1 MRSSSAR
8 ATSISPTIYMFV
20 NKLALVARGEGG
32 VVDAS
37 VVLVW
42 DGADVGSVYD
52 ATTSQR
58 QLWLAAAILG
68 RTDGLATLERLVS
81 ISFFSS

>member
-1 MRSSSAR
+1 MGSSSGR
-8 ATSISPTIYMFV
+8 ATSISLTIYMFV
-20 NKLALVARGEGG
+20 NKPALVAIGEGG

-52 ATTSQR
+52 STTSQR
-58 QLWLAAAILG
+58 
-68 RTDGLATLERLVS
+68 
-81 ISFFSS
+81 

>member
-1 MRSSSAR
+1 MGSSSAQ

-20 NKLALVARGEGG
+20 NKPPLVARGEGG

-42 DGADVGSVYD
+42 DGADVGYVYD
-52 ATTSQR
+52 PTSSQW
-58 QLWLAAAILG
+58 Q
-68 RTDGLATLERLVS
+68 
-81 ISFFSS
+81 